1 MEIFISLCTC
11 VQGVFSYIK
20 KKGSASSEAIK
31 IWGCPGKEILPM
43 AKVEIKQ
50 PVVDEI
56 KAKVEGAVTIVLVD
70 YRGLTVEQDT

>member
-1 MEIFISLCTC
+1 
-11 VQGVFSYIK
+11 
-20 KKGSASSEAIK
+20 
-31 IWGCPGKEILPM
+31 M

-70 YRGLTVEQDT
+70 LTVQSLPTSLIMNLVL